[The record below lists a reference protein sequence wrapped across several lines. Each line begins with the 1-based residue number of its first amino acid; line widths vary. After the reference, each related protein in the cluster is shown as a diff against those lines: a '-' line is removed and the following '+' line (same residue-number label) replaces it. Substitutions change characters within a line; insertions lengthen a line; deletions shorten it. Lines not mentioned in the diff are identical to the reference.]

1 MPESHESLPA
11 TSNDM
16 ERLVRVDRLVND
28 LFPDDVPFIL
38 EQLHDEDDIMG
49 FLYGQL
55 LEIGEDPDDVLAQYG
70 ITEPDS

>member
-1 MPESHESLPA
+1 
-11 TSNDM
+11 M
-16 ERLVRVDRLVND
+16 ERRIRVDRLIND
-28 LFPDDVPFIL
+28 FFPDDVPFIL
-38 EQLHDEDDIMG
+38 EQLKDEDDIVG